1 MYNDERAKRHML
13 YIYVCGLERCTIS
26 LRSHPPHT
34 HATASCPRV
43 WASTLTLHTSLSTMP
58 RACMVHC
65 DPPHLLMRHPAAE
78 VQDLASRGGVRG
90 GCSDLAGS
98 PSAARSS
105 LPSEAHLGL
114 RQPFP
119 WRGKR
124 GAARRLPVRALQRA
138 AASQVHRAVD
148 CRACWPHR
156 PAMPR
161 GNTASCARCSTPE
174 PYPLSASCPEHS
186 SAAPQSDAQ
195 GTAGVQSAHPT
206 LSDNRAEI

>member
-1 MYNDERAKRHML
+1 MY
-13 YIYVCGLERCTIS
+13 GP
-26 LRSHPPHT
+26 LRSPPPPG
-34 HATASCPRV
+34 AAPGRGGPGSC
-43 WASTLTLHTSLSTMP
+43 
-58 RACMVHC
+58 
-65 DPPHLLMRHPAAE
+65 
-78 VQDLASRGGVRG
+78 LAGGVRG

-161 GNTASCARCSTPE
+161 SNTASCARCSTPDS
-174 PYPLSASCPEHS
+174 YPLSSSCPEHS
-186 SAAPQSDAQ
+186 SAAPP
-195 GTAGVQSAHPT
+195 QSAA
-206 LSDNRAEI
+206 LGSVAAENFVRERGETTFSESYVLRRRQRWVWFGGEGHGASHQVHRGGHYEAPL